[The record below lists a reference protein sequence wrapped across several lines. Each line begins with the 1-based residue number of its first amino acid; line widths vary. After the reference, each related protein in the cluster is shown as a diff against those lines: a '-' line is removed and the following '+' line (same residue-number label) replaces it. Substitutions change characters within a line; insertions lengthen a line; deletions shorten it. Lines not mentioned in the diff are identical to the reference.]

1 MNPIFLQLAALLEGQ
16 SPALVLE
23 LSQKQETLAERKR
36 AALVRVDEYILQ
48 AEAEYNDTPWRIL
61 DAPEGNDHPTGS
73 RAKALQAIR
82 ALIEQPTSLNQHE
95 FGHCGVA
102 AMGAILFTY
111 FPATSLDFFNNLLVT
126 GAGSLGGIG
135 VSATS
140 EMMEVTYDDI
150 VLALG
155 SETPEFDAVH
165 WILLATLQYASSK
178 SETDRSGLSY
188 GNVHPR
194 KLEEFMAYTRLFYNM
209 DLRPHT
215 LGKVM
220 NSGDVDIVTKSE
232 HPLREVIL
240 LCDGT
245 FLVHKDPLLSSGSM
259 NHAIWLMNY
268 SAFGA
273 TVTLE
278 YFTWGAHFVG
288 RVYIKSQFENCCYGV
303 LAFDIDLNAG
313 E

>member
-1 MNPIFLQLAALLEGQ
+1 MNPTFLQLAALLDSQ
-16 SPALVLE
+16 TPAQLLE

-36 AALVRVDEYILQ
+36 AALVRVDELILQ
-48 AEAEYNDTPWRIL
+48 AEGEYNDTPWRIL
-61 DAPEGNDHPTGS
+61 DAPEGDKRPPGS
-73 RAKALQAIR
+73 RATALKSIR

-95 FGHCGVA
+95 FGHCGAA
-102 AMGAILFTY
+102 AMGAILITY
-111 FPATSLDFFNNLLVT
+111 FPGTFLDFFNNLLVS
-126 GAGSLGGIG
+126 GAGSLGPVEI
-135 VSATS
+135 AAPY
-140 EMMEVTYDDI
+140 EMMEVTYGDI
-150 VLALG
+150 EVALG
-155 SETPEFDAVH
+155 HETPEFDAVH
-165 WILLATLQYASSK
+165 WILLATLQYTSSV
-178 SETDRSGLSY
+178 SEADRSGLSY

-194 KLEEFMAYTRLFYNM
+194 KLGQLMEGTRFFTNLE
-209 DLRPHT
+209 LRPPT

-220 NSGDVDIVTKSE
+220 TPGDVDIVTKSE

-245 FLVHKDPLLSSGSM
+245 FLVERDPLLPSGVM

-268 SAFGA
+268 STFGT

-278 YFTWGAHFVG
+278 YNTWGRHEVR
-288 RVYIKSQFENCCYGV
+288 RVYMKSRFEACCYGV